1 MLDEIFKHYEVWM
14 DGIAS
19 LPIKIPFGGLWKG
32 EKANEKL
39 RTHVMELIKN
49 RKKSSIPT
57 VIDSLMDIREESEKE
72 GGFVFTDFNMAQ
84 NLIVFLVAGHETI
97 VSGFLSM
104 MKLLAENRESF
115 EKLCH
120 EVWNKKKEIETREND
135 EEGKVSFTFEDLK
148 EMKFSQ
154 AVVKETL
161 RCMPPVPG
169 AMRIINQETKLGD
182 YTMFP
187 GEAIIIHYSVAH
199 EMAFHEAIKFC
210 PDRWITKG
218 NEDSIY
224 AKLDDKKCFSTFS
237 GGNRSCI
244 GMKFALQEMQIFL
257 VNIISKGYWWKLD
270 PVDQNLNIVRQGF
283 SKKYAS
289 GIQVRFEEFGDV
301 LGLK

>member
-1 MLDEIFKHYEVWM
+1 MSTYVPNMWKIIDTKVDSWLNISTSRQYTMQPLLKILAFEVVYGCMIDYEILEDKKMLDEIFKHYEVWM

-120 EVWNKKKEIETREND
+120 EVWNKKKRN
-135 EEGKVSFTFEDLK
+135 
-148 EMKFSQ
+148 
-154 AVVKETL
+154 
-161 RCMPPVPG
+161 
-169 AMRIINQETKLGD
+169 
-182 YTMFP
+182 
-187 GEAIIIHYSVAH
+187 
-199 EMAFHEAIKFC
+199 
-210 PDRWITKG
+210 
-218 NEDSIY
+218 
-224 AKLDDKKCFSTFS
+224 
-237 GGNRSCI
+237 
-244 GMKFALQEMQIFL
+244 
-257 VNIISKGYWWKLD
+257 
-270 PVDQNLNIVRQGF
+270 
-283 SKKYAS
+283 
-289 GIQVRFEEFGDV
+289 
-301 LGLK
+301 